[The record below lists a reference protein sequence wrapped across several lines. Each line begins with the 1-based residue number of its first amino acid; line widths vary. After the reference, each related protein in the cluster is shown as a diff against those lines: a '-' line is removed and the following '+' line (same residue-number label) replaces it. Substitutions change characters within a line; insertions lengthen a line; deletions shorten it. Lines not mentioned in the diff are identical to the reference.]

1 MNAAENSASA
11 RVGLDSL
18 NRGYLIT
25 PNPGEF
31 RDHSDLVTFEGSDRE
46 WKEFQERMNSEGL
59 KGEEMPSNGIRP
71 FNFSDPDLREDFY
84 AIPTLHPEI
93 DTVNSYKDLLH
104 VEAEHQRTLEDA
116 VKGKGFG
123 ETLSK
128 VNETAERVKKSPH
141 NTITDWQDL
150 LEENGKNV
158 HEYPIDFDQK
168 AKLFHRV
175 TDNVPVNNSHRR
187 EKVGT
192 LADSLNKL
200 EDSELSQI
208 TGYLETDNHQLA
220 DTLFN
225 ISQARYSDFVEDEP
239 EQIRNIIP
247 TGEKLENQEIPEPPE
262 IFEDDSPYRE
272 AVEEVYEELEEDIK
286 EASYLADLQD
296 TELQPDISVL
306 KKWEAERQGKWDAGL
321 DEDRHEEK
329 AEKLTRDAKRE
340 IRKQLDNLQR
350 EYTKHRM
357 EKIGS
362 EAVETLYKD
371 ITGESKSIEEIEENE
386 DLIYALRLRKHIGGL
401 YNEEISADRRGTKV
415 ENLDRVI
422 RNHDRPEEV
431 YLLDSGVEESN
442 REWVESQKYG
452 LGDLIDPD
460 LEEFLGDSGFEN
472 SESSRSS
479 FTTYVEE
486 AGEELTYT
494 IADPLE
500 SLGMGRFA
508 DSCRAIG
515 ESRTRAAV
523 HDSVAPNRLTV
534 YVEDE
539 KQQRKARIKAAITE
553 DERLVYKRKSGQNDL
568 RVELEIETE
577 KYIDAVAS
585 NLGLDLEYNEDNDNV
600 KDRVELLSS
609 ENFYWD

>member
-1 MNAAENSASA
+1 MSPTKNSAGT
-11 RVGLDSL
+11 RVGIDSL
-18 NRGYLIT
+18 NRGYLVT
-25 PNPGEF
+25 PNPEELGG
-31 RDHSDLVTFEGSDRE
+31 HPDLVTFEGSKSD

-59 KGEEMPSNGIRP
+59 NGEEMPSMGDGP
-71 FNFSDPDLREDFY
+71 FNFPDPDLREDFY
-84 AIPTLHPEI
+84 AISTLHPDI
-93 DTVNSYKDLLH
+93 DTIKSYTDLLH
-104 VEAEHQRTLEDA
+104 LEAEHQRILEDA

-128 VNETAERVKKSPH
+128 VKKTAGRVKKSPH
-141 NTITDWQDL
+141 NTITDWKDL
-150 LEENGKNV
+150 LEENGKTV
-158 HEYPIDFDQK
+158 QKYPIDFDQK

-175 TDNVPVNNSHRR
+175 IDKVPVNNSHRR

-208 TGYLETDNHQLA
+208 IGYLETDNHQLA

-247 TGEKLENQEIPEPPE
+247 TGEEPENQVTPEVPE

-286 EASYLADLQD
+286 EVSYLADLQD
-296 TELQPDISVL
+296 TEFQADISVL

-321 DEDRHEEK
+321 DEDQHEEK
-329 AEKLTRDAKRE
+329 AEKLNRDSKRE
-340 IRKQLDNLQR
+340 IRKQVNNLQR
-350 EYTKHRM
+350 DYTKHRI

-362 EAVETLYKD
+362 EAVENLYED
-371 ITGESKSIEEIEENE
+371 ITGESKSIEKIEENK
-386 DLIYALRLRKHIGGL
+386 DLIYALRLRKHIGGQ
-401 YNEEISADRRGTKV
+401 YNEEISADRRETKLK
-415 ENLDRVI
+415 NLDVVI
-422 RNHDRPEEV
+422 TNHDQPEEV

-452 LGDLIDPD
+452 IEDLIDPG
-460 LEEFLGDSGFEN
+460 LEEFLADSKFEN

-479 FTTYVEE
+479 FKTYVEE

-500 SLGMGRFA
+500 SLGMGRFV

-539 KQQRKARIKAAITE
+539 RQQRKARIKAAITE
-553 DERLVYKRKSGQNDL
+553 DDSLVYKRKSGQNDL
-568 RVELEIETE
+568 GADLENETE
-577 KYIDAVAS
+577 KYLNAIAS
-585 NLGLDLEYNEDNDNV
+585 SLRLDLEYNEDNDNV
-600 KDRVELLSS
+600 NDRVKLLSS